1 MELLCHHV
9 QRTLIALVLV
19 AGVASH
25 ASQAKADAISDQ
37 KKAFEQHGI
46 KIKFEKCTIFTK
58 SDAERVLGGPAV
70 HTETEADKTA
80 CAYNRATDST
90 VGLNVSREPRSSW
103 KIPIENNSYVDQ
115 VQHVKGVG
123 QDAYTLHNKGLGYEA
138 DVLTPKG
145 VIVVVMANCGN
156 AATALSV
163 ARMVMNR

>member
-1 MELLCHHV
+1 MSHAHRALV
-9 QRTLIALVLV
+9 ALVLISAV
-19 AGVASH
+19 AGH
-25 ASQAKADAISDQ
+25 AGQAKADAISDQ

-46 KIKFEKCTIFTK
+46 KIEFEKCTIFTK
-58 SDAERVLGGPAV
+58 SDAERVLGGPVV

-80 CAYNRATDST
+80 CAYNRASDST

-103 KIPIENNSYVDQ
+103 TIPKTDSSYYDQ
-115 VQHVKGVG
+115 VQHVEGVG
-123 QDAYTLHNKGLGYEA
+123 EDAYTLHNKGLGYEA

-145 VIVVVMANCGN
+145 VISVVMANCGN